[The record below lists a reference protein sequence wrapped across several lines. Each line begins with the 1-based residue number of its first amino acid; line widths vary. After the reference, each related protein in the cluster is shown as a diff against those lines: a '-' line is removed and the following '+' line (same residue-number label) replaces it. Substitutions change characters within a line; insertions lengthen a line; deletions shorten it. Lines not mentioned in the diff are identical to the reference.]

1 MIKLRSFIRKI
12 FTIRNYSL
20 LKKSEKIFRHY
31 KASIDI
37 NHLFFHFPV
46 KIVPF
51 QQISSFE
58 FFDYYSVFYYWISDF
73 LKDKDS
79 LNILTLGGVKMG
91 DAILSLKHNV
101 TSIVLD
107 DPLDRISKVRYIR
120 HDVFYPLPFKNRTFD
135 VFISPAT
142 LHLVGL
148 GRYGDKLSPNTLF
161 NFLNEL
167 RRVLRIGAKVFI
179 CIPLGKNVL
188 IFNHHYIFEFDTIL
202 KIFKG
207 FELVDYLVD
216 EWAGVPGYIS
226 PTDLRALGISILD
239 KNYRHIN
246 KSRFTKN
253 VDISSLKLGEY
264 KIIYLHFRLKSD

>member
-31 KASIDI
+31 KVSMDSS
-37 NHLFFHFPV
+37 HLFFHFPV

-51 QQISSFE
+51 QQIPSFE
-58 FFDYYSVFYYWISDF
+58 FFDYYSVFYYWVSDF

-148 GRYGDKLSPNTLF
+148 GRYGDRLSPHTLF

-167 RRVLRIGAKVFI
+167 RRVLRIGAEVFI

-202 KIFKG
+202 KIFNG

-216 EWAGVPGYIS
+216 EWAGVPGYAS
-226 PTDLRALGISILD
+226 PTDLKALGMSISN

-253 VDISSLKLGEY
+253 VDVSSLKLGEY
-264 KIIYLHFRLKSD
+264 KIIYLHFRFKSD

>member
-1 MIKLRSFIRKI
+1 MIKLSSFISKI
-12 FTIRNYSL
+12 FIIRDY
-20 LKKSEKIFRHY
+20 LKSKKMFCHY
-31 KASIDI
+31 KATMDSS
-37 NHLFFHFPV
+37 HFFFNFPV

-58 FFDYYSVFYYWISDF
+58 FFDYYSVFYYLVADF
-73 LKDKDS
+73 LKDKDG
-79 LNILTLGGVKMG
+79 LDILTLGGVKMG

-107 DPLDRISKVRYIR
+107 EPLDRISKVGYIK
-120 HDVFYPLPFKNRTFD
+120 HDIFYPLPFKDRSFD

-148 GRYGDKLSPNTLF
+148 GRYGDKLSPHTLF

-167 RRVLRIGAKVFI
+167 RRVLRIGAEVFI

-207 FELVDYLVD
+207 FELVDYFVD
-216 EWAGVPGYIS
+216 EWAGVPGYTS
-226 PTDLRALGISILD
+226 PIDLKALGVNTSNNNYLHVN
-239 KNYRHIN
+239 KN
-246 KSRFTKN
+246 RFTKS
-253 VDISSLKLGEY
+253 VDVSSLKLGEY
-264 KIIYLHFRLKSD
+264 KIIYLHFRFRMG